1 MTNINV
7 VLDHYLWKK
16 KISSPNRYI
25 KKKINKLNKINFF
38 KKKSKNC
45 TIFLTSSKKMKELN
59 KKFRNKNKSTD
70 VLSFPFNNK
79 ISNNKNIYLGDIA
92 ISYEIIN
99 LRSKK
104 SNFFLEFDKMWIHGY
119 LHLLG
124 YNHKRKKDF
133 IKMWKLEN
141 LILNFFYKKKKKL
154 KNVL

>member
-38 KKKSKNC
+38 KKKSKNY

-141 LILNFFYKKKKKL
+141 LILKYFYKKKKK
-154 KNVL
+154 N